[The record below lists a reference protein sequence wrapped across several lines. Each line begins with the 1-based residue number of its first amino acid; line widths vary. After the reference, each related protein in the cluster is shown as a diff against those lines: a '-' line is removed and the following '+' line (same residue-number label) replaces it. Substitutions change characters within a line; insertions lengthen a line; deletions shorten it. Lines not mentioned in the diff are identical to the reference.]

1 MRRYDY
7 KNHALELKGSKGTVY
22 TDDKLLFRGDGYIA
36 IKMFIDKSN
45 HDPSVVKIFKS
56 HDKNN
61 IKKAGIAVYS
71 SAIKDDNPEI
81 TMAKKLSIPLVHRSE
96 MLGELMRLKQSIAIA
111 GTHG

>member
-1 MRRYDY
+1 MRKKKK

-56 HDKNN
+56 QLDMREDCKYKLQDEILKRKKEEKQMVDN
-61 IKKAGIAVYS
+61 IKQTPK
-71 SAIKDDNPEI
+71 KEI
-81 TMAKKLSIPLVHRSE
+81 STKRKKTVDRIFR
-96 MLGELMRLKQSIAIA
+96 
-111 GTHG
+111 

>member
-56 HDKNN
+56 QLDMREDCKYKLQDEVMKR
-61 IKKAGIAVYS
+61 KKEEESRRQDYQSNSIS
-71 SAIKDDNPEI
+71 
-81 TMAKKLSIPLVHRSE
+81 KK
-96 MLGELMRLKQSIAIA
+96 KK
-111 GTHG
+111 

>member
-45 HDPSVVKIFKS
+45 HDPSVVKISKS
-56 HDKNN
+56 QLDMREDCKYKLQDEIMKRKKEEKQMVDN
-61 IKKAGIAVYS
+61 IKQTPK
-71 SAIKDDNPEI
+71 KEI
-81 TMAKKLSIPLVHRSE
+81 STKRKKTVDRIFR
-96 MLGELMRLKQSIAIA
+96 
-111 GTHG
+111 

>member
-7 KNHALELKGSKGTVY
+7 KNHALELKGSRGTVY

-56 HDKNN
+56 QLDMREDCKYKLQDEILKRKKEEKQMVDN
-61 IKKAGIAVYS
+61 IKQTPK
-71 SAIKDDNPEI
+71 KEI
-81 TMAKKLSIPLVHRSE
+81 STKRKKTVDRIFR
-96 MLGELMRLKQSIAIA
+96 
-111 GTHG
+111 

>member
-7 KNHALELKGSKGTVY
+7 KNHALELKVSKGTVY

-56 HDKNN
+56 QLDMREDCKYKLQDEILKRKKEEKQMVDN
-61 IKKAGIAVYS
+61 IKQTPK
-71 SAIKDDNPEI
+71 KEI
-81 TMAKKLSIPLVHRSE
+81 STKRKKTVDRIFR
-96 MLGELMRLKQSIAIA
+96 
-111 GTHG
+111 

>member
-7 KNHALELKGSKGTVY
+7 KNHALELNGSKGTEY

-56 HDKNN
+56 QLDMREDCKYKLQDEILKRKKEEKQMVDN
-61 IKKAGIAVYS
+61 IKQTPK
-71 SAIKDDNPEI
+71 KEI
-81 TMAKKLSIPLVHRSE
+81 STKRKKTVDRIFR
-96 MLGELMRLKQSIAIA
+96 
-111 GTHG
+111 

>member
-45 HDPSVVKIFKS
+45 HDPNVVKIFKS
-56 HDKNN
+56 QLDMREDCKYKLQDEILKRKKEEKQMVDN
-61 IKKAGIAVYS
+61 IKQTPK
-71 SAIKDDNPEI
+71 KEI
-81 TMAKKLSIPLVHRSE
+81 STKRKKTVDRIFR
-96 MLGELMRLKQSIAIA
+96 
-111 GTHG
+111 

>member
-56 HDKNN
+56 QLDMREDCKYKLQDEILKRKKEEKQMVDN
-61 IKKAGIAVYS
+61 IKQTPK
-71 SAIKDDNPEI
+71 KEI
-81 TMAKKLSIPLVHRSE
+81 STKRKKTVDRIFR
-96 MLGELMRLKQSIAIA
+96 
-111 GTHG
+111 

>member
-56 HDKNN
+56 QLDMREDCKYKLQDEILKRKKEEKQMVDD
-61 IKKAGIAVYS
+61 IKQT
-71 SAIKDDNPEI
+71 P
-81 TMAKKLSIPLVHRSE
+81 KKEVPTKRKKTVD
-96 MLGELMRLKQSIAIA
+96 RLFR
-111 GTHG
+111 

>member
-45 HDPSVVKIFKS
+45 HAPSVVKIFKS
-56 HDKNN
+56 QLDMREDCKYKLQDEILKRKKEEKQMVDN
-61 IKKAGIAVYS
+61 IKQTPK
-71 SAIKDDNPEI
+71 KEI
-81 TMAKKLSIPLVHRSE
+81 STKRKKTVDRIFR
-96 MLGELMRLKQSIAIA
+96 
-111 GTHG
+111 

>member
-7 KNHALELKGSKGTVY
+7 KNHALELKGSKGSVY

-56 HDKNN
+56 QLDMREDCKYKLQDEILKRKKEEKQMVDN
-61 IKKAGIAVYS
+61 IKQTPK
-71 SAIKDDNPEI
+71 KEI
-81 TMAKKLSIPLVHRSE
+81 STKRKKTVDRIFR
-96 MLGELMRLKQSIAIA
+96 
-111 GTHG
+111 

>member
-56 HDKNN
+56 QLDMREDCKYKLQYEILKRKKEEKQMVDN
-61 IKKAGIAVYS
+61 IKQTPK
-71 SAIKDDNPEI
+71 KEI
-81 TMAKKLSIPLVHRSE
+81 STKRKKTVDRIFR
-96 MLGELMRLKQSIAIA
+96 
-111 GTHG
+111 